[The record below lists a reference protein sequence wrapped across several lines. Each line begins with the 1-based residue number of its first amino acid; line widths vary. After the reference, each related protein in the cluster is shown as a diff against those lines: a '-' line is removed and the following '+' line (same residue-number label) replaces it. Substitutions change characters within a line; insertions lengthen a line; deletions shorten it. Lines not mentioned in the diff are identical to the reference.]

1 MKRREQYGADTTT
14 LSYAARMLVSAALLG
29 GLTLGVVST
38 LAQITLLHQLGGVVN
53 LAFLVPLAMICWA
66 IVPRLW
72 AEPAPPALRAVR
84 TVSQNHHM
92 STTLGR
98 VTTPGDRELAL
109 TRRLY

>member
-14 LSYAARMLVSAALLG
+14 LPYAARMLVSAALLG

-38 LAQITLLHQLGGVVN
+38 LVQIALLHQMGGVVN

-72 AEPAPPALRAVR
+72 HEPTPPALRAVR
-84 TVSQNHHM
+84 SVSASNQM
-92 STTLGR
+92 SPMLSG
-98 VTTPGDRELAL
+98 VTSTGARELAL
-109 TRRLY
+109 GRRL